1 MSQGLRKI
9 HAQPLSPSIPTLRI
23 PPMRVASLLVFIS
36 WFGFWSG
43 QRVQAQAPSN
53 ETPPAAASQT
63 PAPEPQPKAADQAA
77 GGVVL
82 MPSRVVLEGRERAV
96 EVMLKNGG
104 ITAASFRISLKE
116 MEMLPNGKLQV
127 RAKKEGEITAADLV
141 RFTPRQVDLAPGESQ
156 IVRFQLRKP
165 ENLPVGEYRS
175 HALFQGIPPAP
186 PAEPITE
193 DVEKR
198 LSFSIAQVMGISI
211 PVIVRHGETRASIKL
226 TGLRYWQPDVAGT
239 VPVVS
244 LFLERSGNRSVVGDI
259 RATVESGGK
268 IAKGT
273 LLLELKGT
281 GVYTNLERREVHLP
295 MYFAKD
301 GKLKGARIKVV
312 FTATDLKMAP
322 EVAYID
328 LAP

>member
-1 MSQGLRKI
+1 
-9 HAQPLSPSIPTLRI
+9 
-23 PPMRVASLLVFIS
+23 MRLASLLAFIS
-36 WFGFWSG
+36 WFGFWSA
-43 QRVQAQAPSN
+43 RTSFAQAPSSGVPAAAA
-53 ETPPAAASQT
+53 EQTTPPAA
-63 PAPEPQPKAADQAA
+63 PPKDADQAA

-104 ITAASFRISLKE
+104 ATPASFRVSIKE
-116 MEMLPNGKLQV
+116 MEMLPNGKLQGRV
-127 RAKKEGEITAADLV
+127 KKDGEITAADLV

-156 IVRFQLRKP
+156 IVRFQVRKP
-165 ENLPVGEYRS
+165 ENLPEGEYRS
-175 HALFQGIPPAP
+175 HALFQGIPPAKP
-186 PAEPITE
+186 VEPITE
-193 DVEKR
+193 DTEKR
-198 LSFSIAQVMGISI
+198 LSFSITQVMGISI

-226 TGLRYWQPDVAGT
+226 AGLRYWQPDVAGA
-239 VPVVS
+239 VPVIS
-244 LFLERSGNRSVVGDI
+244 LFLERSGNRSVVGDM
-259 RATVESGGK
+259 RATVESGGQV
-268 IAKGT
+268 AKGT
-273 LLLELKGT
+273 LLTELKGT
-281 GVYTNLERREVHLP
+281 GIYTNLDRREVHLP

>member
-1 MSQGLRKI
+1 MRCF
-9 HAQPLSPSIPTLRI
+9 PLLAFIPWL
-23 PPMRVASLLVFIS
+23 
-36 WFGFWSG
+36 GFWG
-43 QRVQAQAPSN
+43 GHPVLAQAPPSA
-53 ETPPAAASQT
+53 TPPTIAGQT
-63 PAPEPQPKAADQAA
+63 LPQDAPKAKDDAA

-82 MPSRVVLEGRERAV
+82 MPSRVVLEGRGRAV

-104 ITAASFRISLKE
+104 ATAASFRVSLKE
-116 MEMLPNGKLQV
+116 MEMLPNGKLQGRV
-127 RAKKEGEITAADLV
+127 KKEGEITAADLV

-165 ENLPVGEYRS
+165 ENLPEGEYRS
-175 HALFQGIPPAP
+175 HALFQGIPPAK

-193 DVEKR
+193 DAEKR
-198 LSFSIAQVMGISI
+198 LSFSITQVMGISI
-211 PVIVRHGETRASIKL
+211 PVIVRHGETKAAIKL
-226 TGLRYWQPDVAGT
+226 TGIRYWQPEVAGT
-239 VPVVS
+239 VPVIS
-244 LFLERSGNRSVVGDI
+244 LFLERSGNRSVVGDM

-268 IAKGT
+268 VPKGT
-273 LLLELKGT
+273 LLVELKGT

>member
-1 MSQGLRKI
+1 MR
-9 HAQPLSPSIPTLRI
+9 HIPTS
-23 PPMRVASLLVFIS
+23 AFLLLGGIWCS
-36 WFGFWSG
+36 
-43 QRVQAQAPSN
+43 AQALAQTPPNQPPPAVAGQADPQSP
-53 ETPPAAASQT
+53 PPAA
-63 PAPEPQPKAADQAA
+63 PDQAA

-104 ITAASFRISLKE
+104 VTPASFRVSLKE
-116 MEMLPNGKLQV
+116 MEMLPNGKLQG
-127 RAKKEGEITAADLV
+127 REKKQGEITAADLV
-141 RFTPRQVDLAPGESQ
+141 RFSPRQVDLAPGESQ

-165 ENLPVGEYRS
+165 ENLPEGEYRS
-175 HALFQGIPPAP
+175 HALFQGIPPAK

-193 DVEKR
+193 DAEKR
-198 LSFSIAQVMGISI
+198 LSFSITQVMGISI

-226 TGLRYWQPDVAGT
+226 SGLRYWQPDVPNA
-239 VPVVS
+239 VPVIS
-244 LFLERSGNRSVVGDI
+244 LFLERTGNRSVVGDM

-268 IAKGT
+268 VAKGT
-273 LLLELKGT
+273 LLVELRGT
-281 GVYTNLERREVHLP
+281 GVYTNLDRREVHLP

-301 GKLKGARIKVV
+301 GKLKGARIKVA

-322 EVAYID
+322 EVAYLD